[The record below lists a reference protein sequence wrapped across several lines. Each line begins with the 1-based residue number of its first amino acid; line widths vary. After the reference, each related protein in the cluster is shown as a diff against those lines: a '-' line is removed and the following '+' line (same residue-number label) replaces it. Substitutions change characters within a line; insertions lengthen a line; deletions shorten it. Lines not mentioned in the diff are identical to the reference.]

1 MMEQCD
7 TVLEDRLD
15 RLSFLQPV
23 VTSPIAER
31 MVAVRADWGGT
42 QDSRKSSCKVPVLGT
57 AAGLRSSDFLKRP
70 RRSGVKGKSRCAED
84 DSLRT

>member
-31 MVAVRADWGGT
+31 MVAVRADWGGN
-42 QDSRKSSCKVPVLGT
+42 
-57 AAGLRSSDFLKRP
+57 AGLEEKLMQGTSTGYSSR
-70 RRSGVKGKSRCAED
+70 G
-84 DSLRT
+84 TQ